1 MNALG
6 VNLPGLIAQI
16 VNFLLLLTVLYL
28 LLYKPVVK
36 MLDQRSKRIQESL
49 DQADRLKT
57 DSAKGEEQVK
67 EQIDKAR
74 EEGRAIVAAATQV
87 GDRVREDARLQAKTE
102 ADAIVARAGA
112 EVRRERDDAIEEL
125 RRQFADLTVIA
136 AERVINSSLDKDKHR
151 RLIEEVLEQSR
162 GIGRN
167 N

>member
-1 MNALG
+1 VNALG

-87 GDRVREDARLQAKTE
+87 GDRVREDARQQAKVE
-102 ADAIVARAGA
+102 ADAIVARARA
-112 EVRRERDDAIEEL
+112 ESTPTCGCLWSA
-125 RRQFADLTVIA
+125 
-136 AERVINSSLDKDKHR
+136 
-151 RLIEEVLEQSR
+151 
-162 GIGRN
+162 
-167 N
+167 